1 MRFSV
6 VVAGF
11 FAAVANAQSE
21 TSSAV
26 SSAESSVASEISS
39 ITSAASGASST
50 LAASTS
56 INTASLTSVSIDP
69 AQSSAQAA
77 IIDCLNACAS
87 GDVNCQA
94 KCIAVPSPD
103 TQNVNK
109 TTDCVAACPQGNGTA
124 TDNLNYANCVNE
136 CIAQYYYTT
145 SGTPNLASSTGASG
159 SGASATPSVTEI
171 HSTVTSDG
179 STFVTSFSS
188 TVAPSG
194 SGSAD
199 SASSTSSSSAGADMI
214 FSPIGSGLG
223 LFSFL
228 AAFLAL

>member
-6 VVAGF
+6 AVVGL
-11 FAAVANAQSE
+11 FAAVASAQSE
-21 TSSAV
+21 TASAV
-26 SSAESSVASEISS
+26 SSAESSVASDVSS

-50 LAASTS
+50 VAASTS
-56 INTASLTSVSIDP
+56 VDVGSLTSVSIDP

-77 IIDCLNACAS
+77 ITDCLKACSAE
-87 GDVNCQA
+87 DVNCQA

-109 TTDCVAACPQGNGTA
+109 TTECVAACPQGNGTA
-124 TDNLNYANCVNE
+124 TDNLNYANCVND

-145 SGTPNLASSTGASG
+145 TGTPNLASSTGASG
-159 SGASATPSVTEI
+159 SGATATPSVTQVK
-171 HSTVTSDG
+171 STVTSDG

-188 TVAPSG
+188 TVAASG
-194 SGSAD
+194 SGSAN
-199 SASSTSSSSAGADMI
+199 SASSTSSSSAAADML
-214 FSPIGSGLG
+214 FSPVGSGIG

>member
-11 FAAVANAQSE
+11 FAAVASAQSE
-21 TSSAV
+21 TSSV
-26 SSAESSVASEISS
+26 ESSVASDISS

-50 LAASTS
+50 AVASTS
-56 INTASLTSVSIDP
+56 VDTASLTSVSIDP

-77 IIDCLNACAS
+77 ITDCLKACSAD
-87 GDVNCQA
+87 DVNCQA

-145 SGTPNLASSTGASG
+145 TGTPNLASSTGASG
-159 SGASATPSVTEI
+159 SGASATPSVTEVK
-171 HSTVTSDG
+171 STVTSDG

-188 TVAPSG
+188 TVAASG
-194 SGSAD
+194 TGSAD
-199 SASSTSSSSAGADMI
+199 SASSTSSSSAAADML
-214 FSPIGSGLG
+214 FSPVGSGIG